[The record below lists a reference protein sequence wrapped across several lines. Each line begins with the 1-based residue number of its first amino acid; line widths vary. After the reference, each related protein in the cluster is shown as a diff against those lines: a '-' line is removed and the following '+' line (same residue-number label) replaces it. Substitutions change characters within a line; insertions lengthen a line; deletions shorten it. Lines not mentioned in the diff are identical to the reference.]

1 MKTSKNFWFSEVFSG
16 FRHEMRSIELER
28 YNPAGIYLL
37 KVNNRNTRTSK
48 TCSNLTIETPDR
60 RHWLRSGI
68 FIVNFEHISHIFQL

>member
-1 MKTSKNFWFSEVFSG
+1 
-16 FRHEMRSIELER
+16 MRSIELER

-48 TCSNLTIETPDR
+48 ACSNLTIETPDR